1 MDVSRSAYY
10 DWKTQP
16 VSKRESHDMILV
28 SKIREVHAISRG
40 TYGSPRV
47 HEELK
52 AQGVAAGRHRVAKL
66 MRLDGLRGKQ
76 RKRFTKTTDSAHTFP
91 VAPNLL
97 NQNFDVKSLDTVWAS
112 DITFIPTGEGWL
124 YLATTL
130 DLCSRKI
137 VGWSMSATIDR
148 HLVMAA
154 LRMAIGRRH
163 PPRGLLHHSDRGSQY
178 ASYDFQN
185 LLKAHGMVCSMSGR
199 GNCYDNA
206 VQESFYHTLKVEL
219 VHERSYRSRAEA
231 RTDIVDYIER
241 FYNRVRRHS
250 SLGYQSPTSYETL
263 ITARMSAS

>member
-1 MDVSRSAYY
+1 M
-10 DWKTQP
+10 TLLP
-16 VSKRESHDMILV
+16 
-28 SKIREVHAISRG
+28 KIREVHRLSRG

-47 HEELK
+47 YEELK
-52 AQGVAAGRHRVAKL
+52 FQGISAGRHRVAKL
-66 MRLDGLRGKQ
+66 MRLDGLKGKQ
-76 RKRFTKTTDSAHTFP
+76 RKRFTRTTDSDHSLP
-91 VAPNLL
+91 IAPNLL
-97 NQNFDVKSLDTVWAS
+97 NQNFDVDVLDTVWAS

-124 YLATTL
+124 YLATTI

-137 VGWSMSATIDR
+137 VGWSMSETIDR

-154 LRMAIGRRH
+154 LRMAIGWRH
-163 PPRGLLHHSDRGSQY
+163 PSRGLLHHSDRGSQY
-178 ASYDFQN
+178 ASKAFQRM
-185 LLKAHGMVCSMSGR
+185 LKAHGMVCSMSGK

-219 VHERSYRSRAEA
+219 VHDRSYRTRAEA

-250 SLGYQSPTSYETL
+250 SLGYQSPASYEAL